1 MAGSQKW
8 NYWTKWTAF
17 LKIPDTYCPVIFQK
31 SCIDFTFPPAFF
43 VRLLFEVNIFWEW
56 SQTDGVGG
64 RCFSGPVVDFWE
76 FGRGP
81 WEKSFCNLPLLNFLS
96 VYTCHFLSFHD
107 TVSGD
112 LSQLSQIKFM
122 VSTTLSWLP
131 VSATPQSLFRAVH
144 HGGSETCQG
153 WPGLQCTSS
162 KASLQIWKQRWLIA
176 KAKARTPMYR
186 LSVELGL
193 SPDPAPCPQ
202 HILLCQSAMCY
213 LSMCDTRAVNDKA
226 LGSGCMYMGRSGAHT
241 CICEAS
247 SWWGGASHRKC
258 TVPAHIGL

>member
-8 NYWTKWTAF
+8 NYWTKWTTF

-56 SQTDGVGG
+56 SQTDGLGG

-96 VYTCHFLSFHD
+96 VYTCRFLSFHD

-112 LSQLSQIKFM
+112 LSQLSQIN
-122 VSTTLSWLP
+122 
-131 VSATPQSLFRAVH
+131 QVH
-144 HGGSETCQG
+144 G
-153 WPGLQCTSS
+153 
-162 KASLQIWKQRWLIA
+162 
-176 KAKARTPMYR
+176 
-186 LSVELGL
+186 
-193 SPDPAPCPQ
+193 Q
-202 HILLCQSAMCY
+202 HNTQL
-213 LSMCDTRAVNDKA
+213 
-226 LGSGCMYMGRSGAHT
+226 
-241 CICEAS
+241 AS
-247 SWWGGASHRKC
+247 SFCNPAVSVSRCASWRIRDMLRLARS
-258 TVPAHIGL
+258 PAHI